1 MKNKLNNLYKILLTG
16 AIVTLLMA
24 VVGCSVA
31 AGAPSPAV
39 TSTPPSTTANPT
51 NQPAANPSTANT
63 SKPVPSP
70 VSVVVV
76 GTITHG
82 PMQPTI
88 KSIKDVLSKYGD
100 KVSVTWVDMSTKE
113 GDKYAT
119 EHKLDAH
126 MNIVI
131 NGTYKYQ
138 VNGKNV
144 EFQWFEG
151 QQWTQQDLDA
161 VLANLINK

>member
-1 MKNKLNNLYKILLTG
+1 MKNRIINLYKILLTG
-16 AIVTLLMA
+16 AVAALFIA
-24 VVGCSVA
+24 AVGCSVA
-31 AGAPSPAV
+31 AATPSLAI
-39 TSTPPSTTANPT
+39 TPTTANST
-51 NQPAANPSTANT
+51 NQPAANPTTANT

-70 VSVVVV
+70 ISVVVV

-88 KSIKDVLSKYGD
+88 QAIKDVLSKYGD
-100 KVSVTWVDMSTKE
+100 KVNVTWVDMSTKD
-113 GDKYAT
+113 GAKYAAD
-119 EHKLDAH
+119 HKLDAH
-126 MNIVI
+126 LNIVI
-131 NGTYKYQ
+131 NGMYKYQ

-151 QQWTQQDLDA
+151 QQWTKNDLDT